1 MRKSVL
7 RKLAALGLSLLVGWS
22 LSAQQRVTLSG
33 QVVDDG
39 GEPMIGV
46 GVVQQGT
53 TNGVITDLDG
63 NYAIT
68 VPAGA
73 TVVFSSVGYVTQE
86 VVATSTR
93 TLNIVMPTDTQMIE
107 ETVVVGYGV
116 QRKSDVTGAISQVK
130 EEDIQNR
137 TITSPESALQG
148 KTAGVQVYPAPPVR
162 APRRAS
168 RSAVSLPT
176 APPIRYMSWTAAGP
190 PPSPASTRTTS
201 SRWKSSRT
209 ALPPPS
215 TVPKPV
221 TASS

>member
-93 TLNIVMPTDTQMIE
+93 TLNIGCPLT
-107 ETVVVGYGV
+107 
-116 QRKSDVTGAISQVK
+116 
-130 EEDIQNR
+130 
-137 TITSPESALQG
+137 
-148 KTAGVQVYPAPPVR
+148 
-162 APRRAS
+162 RR
-168 RSAVSLPT
+168 
-176 APPIRYMSWTAAGP
+176 
-190 PPSPASTRTTS
+190 
-201 SRWKSSRT
+201 
-209 ALPPPS
+209 
-215 TVPKPV
+215 
-221 TASS
+221 